1 MKRPSNALALAVLT
15 LLFEQPMH
23 PYQMSSDPA
32 APHKE
37 ESIRLNYGSLY
48 SVVDSLAKKGLIAA
62 GEAHREGNRPE
73 RTVYELTDDG
83 ELAMREWLAEMLRDP
98 SPQYTDFEAAL
109 SLAGALPPS
118 EVLALLRHRITVTE
132 DRLRNQ
138 YEGALAVLPE
148 GFPELFMDRGRLRRR
163 AAPGRDDVRRATRRE
178 ASRTTPST
186 ALTCGAA
193 STSSAT
199 PATPAR
205 RPATTSPE
213 GVRRRHGVG
222 RVGEQ
227 RSPAEC
233 ASTGDRHRVAG
244 DPGPELSVASDSRP
258 GVP

>member
-23 PYQMSSDPA
+23 PYQMSSTLRHR
-32 APHKE
+32 HKE

-73 RTVYELTDDG
+73 RTVYQLTDDG

-118 EVLALLRHRITVTE
+118 EVLDLLRHRIRSLKIVSA
-132 DRLRNQ
+132 Q
-138 YEGALAVLPE
+138 YEGALAVLPD
-148 GFPELFMDRGRLRRR
+148 GIPGAVQDRGRLRRR

-178 ASRTTPST
+178 ARERHPRRHRHV
-186 ALTCGAA
+186 APHPRAPRRRA
-193 STSSAT
+193 HR
-199 PATPAR
+199 R

-233 ASTGDRHRVAG
+233 D
-244 DPGPELSVASDSRP
+244 RP
-258 GVP
+258 GTDTESLATLRPISA